1 MTTSDVNVSKTQYVV
16 TPVGK
21 WELQVRFASGEI
33 ETQEITIMPGEQSTT
48 DGAVITLFPVAGE
61 GYWVST
67 GLNTFIYHL
76 VEKLHDQNR
85 KTVGFVYVEQSAT
98 LSADGKSFTAA
109 GTGTAYGLD
118 KKQLMVAYTTT
129 QATRL

>member
-48 DGAVITLFPVAGE
+48 DGAVM
-61 GYWVST
+61 ST

-129 QATRL
+129 QATRLD